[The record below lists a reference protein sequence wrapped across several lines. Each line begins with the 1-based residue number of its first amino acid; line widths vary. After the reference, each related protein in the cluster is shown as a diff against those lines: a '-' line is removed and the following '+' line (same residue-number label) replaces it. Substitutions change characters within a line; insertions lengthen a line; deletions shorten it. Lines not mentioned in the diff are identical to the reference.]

1 MIHKPHHR
9 GQSAGREVVRVAKLE
24 MALTNFMMEM
34 GQRFAL
40 TLSEFDRLQLEPLR
54 QRLAVLEAKPK
65 RGRPRKT
72 VAPVDVA
79 TEAAGASGDVPVE
92 TVL

>member
-1 MIHKPHHR
+1 MIHNPHHR
-9 GQSAGREVVRVAKLE
+9 GQSAGREVVRVGAFERSLE
-24 MALTNFMMEM
+24 RFMVEM
-34 GQRFAL
+34 GQRIAL
-40 TLSEFDRLQLEPLR
+40 TIAEYDRLQIEPLR
-54 QRLAVLEAKPK
+54 QRLLALEAKPK

-92 TVL
+92 TV